1 MTSTYRKPGRYLF
14 MYEEFMHEELVWRHD
29 EIPWNGTIVVV
40 ACDSEPL
47 RWAYLPEDA
56 IWLDVENALHRGY
69 RSHETGRCQV
79 TVMKDEQII
88 DHWQFTILPGDQTAS
103 NWLAHQPWK
112 RVRARERAT
121 GIYQHDSS

>member
-1 MTSTYRKPGRYLF
+1 
-14 MYEEFMHEELVWRHD
+14 MHEELVWRHD

-40 ACDSEPL
+40 ACGSEQL

-69 RSHETGRCQV
+69 RLHETGRCQV
-79 TVMKDEQII
+79 TVMKDVQIT
-88 DHWQFTILPGDQTAS
+88 DHWQFTILHGLGDQTAS
-103 NWLAHQPWK
+103 KWLAHQPWE

>member
-40 ACDSEPL
+40 ACGSEPL

-56 IWLDVENALHRGY
+56 IWLDVENALHRAY

-79 TVMKDEQII
+79 TVMKDVQII
-88 DHWQFTILPGDQTAS
+88 YHWQFTILPGTLTHGDQTAS
-103 NWLAHQPWK
+103 NWPPTNPGK
-112 RVRARERAT
+112 ESGRVK
-121 GIYQHDSS
+121 

>member
-1 MTSTYRKPGRYLF
+1 MQKNPNSNRHPA
-14 MYEEFMHEELVWRHD
+14 MWHHD
-29 EIPWNGTIVVV
+29 EIPCNGTTVVV
-40 ACDSEPL
+40 ACGSEPL

-69 RSHETGRCQV
+69 RLHETGRCQV

-88 DHWQFTILPGDQTAS
+88 DQWQFTILPGALTHGDQTAS
-103 NWLAHQPWK
+103 NWLAHQPWE

-121 GIYQHDSS
+121 GHLSA